1 MKTTYVVQS
10 FSEEKRRG
18 KMVLVANTPLQMNTE
33 REALSRAE
41 RDAER
46 FAGVIAISQEYDEGS
61 DEFGRM
67 TVLFQAGSVPEG
79 VLGD

>member
-10 FSEEKRRG
+10 FSEEMRHG
-18 KMVLVANTPLQMNTE
+18 KSTLVANTPRQVHTE
-33 REALSRAE
+33 SEAINRAE

-46 FAGVIAISQEYDEGS
+46 FIGVIAISQEYDEGS

-67 TVLFQAGSVPEG
+67 TVLFQAGSIPEG
-79 VLGD
+79 ALGN

>member
-10 FSEEKRRG
+10 FSEEMRHG
-18 KMVLVANTPLQMNTE
+18 KPSLVANTPRQVTTE
-33 REALSRAE
+33 AEAINRAE

-46 FAGVIAISQEYDEGS
+46 FAGVVAISQEYDEES

-67 TVLFQAGSVPEG
+67 TVLFQAGNVPEG
-79 VLGD
+79 MLGE

>member
-1 MKTTYVVQS
+1 MKTTYIVQS
-10 FSEEKRRG
+10 FSEEKRGDRT
-18 KMVLVANTPLQMNTE
+18 VIVANTPRQFNTE
-33 REALSRAE
+33 SEAISRAE

-67 TVLFQAGSVPEG
+67 EVLFQAGNTPEG
-79 VLGD
+79 VFGD

>member
-10 FSEEKRRG
+10 FSEEIRRG
-18 KMVLVANTPLQMNTE
+18 KPTLVANTPRQVNTE
-33 REALSRAE
+33 AEAINRAE